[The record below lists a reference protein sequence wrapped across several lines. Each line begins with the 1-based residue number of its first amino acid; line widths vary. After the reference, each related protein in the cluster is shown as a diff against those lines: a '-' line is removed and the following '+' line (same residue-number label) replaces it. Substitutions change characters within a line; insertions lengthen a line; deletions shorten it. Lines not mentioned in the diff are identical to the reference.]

1 MIYVKLFLEFLWV
14 GAFTFG
20 GGYGSIPLIRDVV
33 LRNNWPTD
41 ETFSYMI
48 AVSESTPGPVMV
60 NLATYVGSSQGGLLG
75 AVLAT
80 TAAVLPAFAIILL
93 LMAVLKNAMK
103 NPAVKATLGGMQ
115 PCAVG
120 IILATGIWMTV
131 KNWFP
136 AGTVDLR
143 AVVIALVLGG
153 IILWGKKLFKK
164 KVSALQL
171 ILISAVLGILLYG
184 F

>member
-1 MIYVKLFLEFLWV
+1 MIYLKLFLEFLWV

-33 LRNNWPTD
+33 LRNNWLTED
-41 ETFSYMI
+41 TFSYMI

-60 NLATYVGSSQGGLLG
+60 NLATYVGSSQGGLFG
-75 AVLAT
+75 AILAT

-93 LMAVLKNAMK
+93 LMAILKNAMK
-103 NPAVKATLGGMQ
+103 NPGVKATLGGMQ

-120 IILATGIWMTV
+120 IILATGVWMTI
-131 KNWFP
+131 KNCIP
-136 AGTVDLR
+136 AESLDMR
-143 AVVIALVLGG
+143 AIIIAMVLG
-153 IILWGKKLFKK
+153 ILTIWGKKLFKK
-164 KVSALQL
+164 KVSALQM
-171 ILISAVLGILLYG
+171 ILISAVLGVLLYG